1 MKNIFQPNVTDF
13 ANSTLTNLK
22 HYKVVIFALLITGVY
37 GYVVVTISS
46 FASAQPT
53 PEQVALQTSP
63 IKSTKIDKK
72 IVAQLQQLQDNSVNV
87 KTLFDE
93 ARNNPFQEN

>member
-1 MKNIFQPNVTDF
+1 MNILRPNVTDF
-13 ANSTLTNLK
+13 VSGTLNNLK
-22 HYKVVIFALLITGVY
+22 RYKVVIFALLMTGVY
-37 GYVVVTISS
+37 GYVIVNISS
-46 FASAQPT
+46 FANAQPT

-72 IVAQLQQLQDNSVNV
+72 IVAQLQHLQDNSVNV